1 MTLKVERN
9 KRKVR
14 SGTVTSD
21 ARDKTITVKI
31 VRLVRHSLYNRVIR
45 KGTKLMAHD
54 EQNDA
59 RIGDLVEVMETR
71 PLSKTKRWRLT
82 RIIERAK

>member
-1 MTLKVERN
+1 MIVERN

-21 ARDKTITVKI
+21 AREKTITVKI
-31 VRLVRHSLYNRVIR
+31 ERQVRHPQYNRVVKKR
-45 KGTKLMAHD
+45 TKLMAHD
-54 EQNDA
+54 EKNDA
-59 RIGDLVEVMETR
+59 RVGDLVEVMETR

>member
-1 MTLKVERN
+1 MSETRG

-14 SGTVTSD
+14 MGRVMSD
-21 ARDKTITVKI
+21 AREKTITVA
-31 VRLVRHSLYNRVIR
+31 VDRTFRHSLYNRVVR
-45 KGTKLMAHD
+45 SKKKLYVHD
-54 EQNDA
+54 ENNDA
-59 RIGDLVEVMETR
+59 KLGDLVEVMETR